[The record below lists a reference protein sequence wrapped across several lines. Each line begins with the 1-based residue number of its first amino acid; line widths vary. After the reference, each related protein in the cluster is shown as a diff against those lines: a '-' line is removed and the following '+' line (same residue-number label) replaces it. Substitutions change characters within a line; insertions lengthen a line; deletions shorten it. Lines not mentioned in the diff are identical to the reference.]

1 MADVLSVPQGRFNLR
16 RLPLRRRELLR
27 AYDASDEYLLNY
39 LSEVQLPPVGA
50 RVLIVNDSFGALTVA
65 LHEFKPTA
73 LSDSYLSQQATLM
86 NFSTNALSIDG
97 VRLMTSLELPVQSYD
112 LIVIKSPKTL
122 ALLEYQLITLRPFMT
137 PATRIITAGM
147 VKNLSTTVWRLL
159 ETIVGP
165 TNSAKAWKKA
175 RLIFSLPDDKISLPV
190 NPYPIHYRL
199 EGMNYTIVNHAN
211 VFSRDSLDIGTRFFI
226 EHIGRFPNAE
236 TIIDLGCGN
245 GIVGLL
251 AAERNPNAVV
261 HFVDESFMAIASA
274 RESFKRAFGDSRLA
288 NFSVGDC
295 LSDFTTESADVILCN
310 PPFHQQNAVGDMIA
324 AKMFRQARE
333 VIKRGGELRVI
344 GNRHLGYHLELK
356 KLFGNVSVIAANRK
370 FVILQSIVE

>member
-39 LSEVQLPPVGA
+39 LSEAQLPSIGA

-65 LHEFKPTA
+65 LHGFKPSA

-86 NFSTNALSIDG
+86 NFSENALSIDG
-97 VRLMTSLELPVQSYD
+97 VRLMTSLELPVQKYD
-112 LIVIKSPKTL
+112 LIVIKAPKTL
-122 ALLEYQLITLRPFMT
+122 ALLEYQLISLRPFMT
-137 PATRIITAGM
+137 SATRIITAGM
-147 VKNLSTTVWRLL
+147 VKNLSANVWRLL
-159 ETIVGP
+159 ETIVG
-165 TNSAKAWKKA
+165 TTSTAQAWKKS
-175 RLIFSLPDDKISLPV
+175 RLIFSEPDDNISLPV
-190 NPYPIHYRL
+190 NPYPLSYRL
-199 EGMNYTIVNHAN
+199 EGTNYTIVNHAN

-226 EHIGRFPNAE
+226 EHIGCFPNAE

-274 RESFKRAFGDSRLA
+274 RENFKLAFGESRLA

-295 LSDFTTESADVILCN
+295 LSDFTAESADVILCN

-333 VIKRGGELRVI
+333 VIKRGGKLLVI

-370 FVILQSIVE
+370 FVILQSMVE